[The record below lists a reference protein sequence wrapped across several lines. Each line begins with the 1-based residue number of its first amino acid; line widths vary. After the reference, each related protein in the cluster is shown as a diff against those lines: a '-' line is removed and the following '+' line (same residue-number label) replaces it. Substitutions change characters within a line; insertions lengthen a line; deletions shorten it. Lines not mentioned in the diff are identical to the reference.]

1 MTEQRPSTDTSQ
13 DVASD
18 AVVPEDADMSEH
30 RAHPRFDVNTT
41 GTLIL
46 ETGFKIPFVVKDM
59 SQRGA
64 KILLSKTLVLPDRF
78 IVEMVSPD
86 RQKIKRCK
94 SSRQWQ
100 RGPLVGI
107 RLLSS
112 ETIHL

>member
-1 MTEQRPSTDTSQ
+1 
-13 DVASD
+13 
-18 AVVPEDADMSEH
+18 MSES
-30 RAHPRFDVNTT
+30 RAHQRYDLSTT

-46 ETGFKIPFVVKDM
+46 ETGFKISFVVKDM

-64 KILLSKTLVLPDRF
+64 KILLESSTILPERF
-78 IVEMVSPD
+78 IVEIVSVD

-94 SSRQWQ
+94 ASRQWQ

-112 ETIHL
+112 QTISL